1 MLVKK
6 NNSWKLIKEEFKDV
20 TYKLLR
26 SGATTQHYVTIKTYI
41 KTILNR
47 VYCKIVIGEGIYCYC
62 STQEDYDFAV
72 KNLKEIGVGYGKDQG
87 FSNIAVK
94 VSKRKYAN

>member
-1 MLVKK
+1 MLIKK
-6 NNSWKLIKEEFKDV
+6 CKHWELIKEESKDV

-47 VYCKIVIGEGIYCYC
+47 VYCKIIIGEGIYCYC
-62 STQEDYDFAV
+62 STQGDYDFAV
-72 KNLKEIGVGYGKDQG
+72 KNLKEIGVRYGKDQG
-87 FSNIAVK
+87 FSNVFVK
-94 VSKRKYAN
+94 VSKRKVC